1 MVVVKT
7 EKWDDKKTEMK
18 QITIRVFVAKILN
31 VVIAVLS
38 GALLW
43 DPRLLKHTQYLGG
56 SGIDLSI
63 NQGTLNP
70 EDAQTCVDTVESGF
84 RDQLREKPY
93 DDCVMDTIAGILV
106 QLLIV
111 NFVFSKISTMLKTLV
126 KYLIFLAKKRK
137 GKWKSE
143 FWVPFYVVNLVYSVT
158 LNVVCIPFYPLTFLL
173 GCVLLFLEFK
183 FTKFRLECEHFFGI
197 SCGS

>member
-43 DPRLLKHTQYLGG
+43 DPRLLKHTQYLG
-56 SGIDLSI
+56 
-63 NQGTLNP
+63 QGTLNP

-126 KYLIFLAKKRK
+126 KYLIYLAKKRK
-137 GKWKSE
+137 GKWRIKSS
-143 FWVPFYVVNLVYSVT
+143 Y
-158 LNVVCIPFYPLTFLL
+158 
-173 GCVLLFLEFK
+173 
-183 FTKFRLECEHFFGI
+183 
-197 SCGS
+197 